1 MKTNG
6 KKARKTSA
14 SQKKAVQRHRLNP
27 KMKIVPMVDE
37 NPRRKGTFGFKSMA
51 IILKAGKKRPMTVG
65 QFEERNGRLR
75 DLHWDL
81 EAGHVKLSGKAS

>member
-27 KMKIVPMVDE
+27 DSEDRP
-37 NPRRKGTFGFKSMA
+37 
-51 IILKAGKKRPMTVG
+51 AG
-65 QFEERNGRLR
+65 GR
-75 DLHWDL
+75 
-81 EAGHVKLSGKAS
+81 ESAT